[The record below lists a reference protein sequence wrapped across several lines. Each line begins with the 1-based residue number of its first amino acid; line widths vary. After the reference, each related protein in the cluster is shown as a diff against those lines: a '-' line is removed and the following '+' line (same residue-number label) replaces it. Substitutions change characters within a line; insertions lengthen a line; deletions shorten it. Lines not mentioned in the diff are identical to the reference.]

1 MTLCL
6 SPDVRW
12 LSPSRG
18 PCNPPESLR
27 YCGSPD
33 GTVHLTRGET
43 YCAEKG
49 EALTAVAARVL
60 EQNELSGPPEA
71 CALFFQPGLEALA
84 HSGWDINLY
93 RQDACWG
100 DIGEMEGLTVLS
112 LAAIYAAHYQQ
123 PCGWLARDPLNT
135 LAIGIVKPDGQRQ

>member
-1 MTLCL
+1 
-6 SPDVRW
+6 P
-12 LSPSRG
+12 
-18 PCNPPESLR
+18 
-27 YCGSPD
+27 
-33 GTVHLTRGET
+33 VHLTRGET

-135 LAIGIVKPDGQRQ
+135 LAIGIVKPDG

>member
-1 MTLCL
+1 
-6 SPDVRW
+6 
-12 LSPSRG
+12 
-18 PCNPPESLR
+18 
-27 YCGSPD
+27 
-33 GTVHLTRGET
+33 
-43 YCAEKG
+43 
-49 EALTAVAARVL
+49 
-60 EQNELSGPPEA
+60 
-71 CALFFQPGLEALA
+71 LEALA

>member
-1 MTLCL
+1 MSGGCRPAGGRATRRRVC
-6 SPDVRW
+6 
-12 LSPSRG
+12 
-18 PCNPPESLR
+18 
-27 YCGSPD
+27 
-33 GTVHLTRGET
+33 GTVARRTGRSGAPDQGET

-60 EQNELSGPPEA
+60 VQNELSGPPEA

>member
-1 MTLCL
+1 MSGGC
-6 SPDVRW
+6 R
-12 LSPSRG
+12 
-18 PCNPPESLR
+18 
-27 YCGSPD
+27 PD
-33 GTVHLTRGET
+33 GAVQPAGESAVLWLAGRDGPVHLTGGNILRR
-43 YCAEKG
+43 KR

-60 EQNELSGPPEA
+60 EQNELSGPGSL
-71 CALFFQPGLEALA
+71 CAVFQPGLEALA

-93 RQDACWG
+93 RRGCLLG

>member
-1 MTLCL
+1 MSGGCRPAGGRATRRRVC
-6 SPDVRW
+6 
-12 LSPSRG
+12 
-18 PCNPPESLR
+18 
-27 YCGSPD
+27 
-33 GTVHLTRGET
+33 GTVARRTGRSGAPDRGET

-60 EQNELSGPPEA
+60 EQNELSGPGSL
-71 CALFFQPGLEALA
+71 CAVFQPGLEALA

-93 RQDACWG
+93 RRDACWG

>member
-1 MTLCL
+1 QPGAVQPAGESAVL
-6 SPDVRW
+6 W
-12 LSPSRG
+12 LAGRG
-18 PCNPPESLR
+18 GP
-27 YCGSPD
+27 
-33 GTVHLTRGET
+33 VHLTRGET

-60 EQNELSGPPEA
+60 VQNELSGPPEA

-100 DIGEMEGLTVLS
+100 DIGEM
-112 LAAIYAAHYQQ
+112 
-123 PCGWLARDPLNT
+123 
-135 LAIGIVKPDGQRQ
+135 